1 MVCISTE
8 RKKLEPVEKVKVK
21 PKKKRETARKSVP
34 PIVPPIVPPMMEP
47 VVPPS
52 CVGPAARQRSSLQNV
67 VVPGTDVSVF
77 TPEFMEYNRSMLN
90 YRYFVYLM
98 EIYF

>member
-1 MVCISTE
+1 MICISTE

-21 PKKKRETARKSVP
+21 PKKKKETVRKS
-34 PIVPPIVPPMMEP
+34 VPPIVPPMMEP
-47 VVPPS
+47 VVPPP

-98 EIYF
+98 EIYFKNA

>member
-1 MVCISTE
+1 MICILTE

-21 PKKKRETARKSVP
+21 PKKKRETAKKS
-34 PIVPPIVPPMMEP
+34 VPPIVPPMMEP

-52 CVGPAARQRSSLQNV
+52 CIGPAARQRSSLQNV

-90 YRYFVYLM
+90 
-98 EIYF
+98 